1 MTATPGDGPMAASTE
16 RRKNAR
22 GVLSIPAI
30 FTADGGAG
38 VSTDVIKGRIAN
50 LAPEG
55 GLFLGEPHVP
65 QGATGV
71 VTLGPLLS
79 PTGHHAYRCRV
90 VWSDPAS
97 HRHGLAFAS
106 VPAEAGGELRR
117 VVDLARL
124 VQRERFSVPF
134 IVYLKDTNA
143 EGNVYFA
150 HYFDWQ
156 GVAREAFLGRLLR
169 GALDAIIRGELRLI
183 TVDAAVHFR
192 SPVFLFDQVEVWV
205 KPTNVKPASVDLE
218 FSYVKPQTGEEVA
231 TGRQTIAFAD
241 AAGKLMPIPR
251 AILETGRVFLDDLEH
266 VRLLQHLARPA
277 AR

>member
-1 MTATPGDGPMAASTE
+1 MAATTE
-16 RRKNAR
+16 RRKSAR
-22 GVLSIPAI
+22 TTLSIPAL
-30 FTADGGAG
+30 FVADGGAG
-38 VSTDVIKGRIAN
+38 ASTDSINGRMAN

-55 GLFLGEPHVP
+55 GLLLSDEDIP

-71 VTLGPLLS
+71 VTLGPLLQPAVS
-79 PTGHHAYRCRV
+79 HEYACRV
-90 VWSDPAS
+90 VWSEAAS
-97 HRHGLAFAS
+97 HRYGLEFAPVS
-106 VPAEAGGELRR
+106 TAAGGELRR
-117 VVDLARL
+117 VVELARL

-156 GVAREAFLGRLLR
+156 GVAREAFLGRLLH
-169 GALDAIIRGELRLI
+169 GALDAITRGELRLI
-183 TVDAAVHFR
+183 TVDASVHFR
-192 SPVFLFDQVEVWV
+192 SPLFLFDQVEVWV

-218 FSYVKPQTGEEVA
+218 FSYVKRQTGEEVA

-251 AILETGRVFLDDLEH
+251 AILETGRVFLDDLEQ
-266 VRLLQHLARPA
+266 VRLLQHLGRSA